1 MRLSRLVP
9 ACVFAASLLIAPVL
23 GRELA
28 PGPETQG
35 SAAGRGASSQT
46 PPPNQGKGQATPSAT
61 PAPGQSNQ
69 SGQRPQLTA
78 EQYFGGDWWKD
89 EAIKKEMKLSDTQVR
104 SFTQIFSR
112 NVQNLKPVYEEYLK
126 QLDETDRMARERTV
140 EVSVFEMQVI
150 RVESLRSKLNE
161 ARTVMLYRINKQLDP
176 TQIQKQKEI
185 RDRRWA
191 GRGRG
196 APPPRSW

>member
-1 MRLSRLVP
+1 
-9 ACVFAASLLIAPVL
+9 
-23 GRELA
+23 
-28 PGPETQG
+28 
-35 SAAGRGASSQT
+35 
-46 PPPNQGKGQATPSAT
+46 
-61 PAPGQSNQ
+61 
-69 SGQRPQLTA
+69 
-78 EQYFGGDWWKD
+78 
-89 EAIKKEMKLSDTQVR
+89 
-104 SFTQIFSR
+104 
-112 NVQNLKPVYEEYLK
+112 
-126 QLDETDRMARERTV
+126 
-140 EVSVFEMQVI
+140 MQVI